1 MGNNSADQ
9 ILAGVVDSIR
19 YRQILFF
26 FGRVVAHLVWWD
38 ILLRRIMPGRVLAS
52 RPERWRQLSHRFRG
66 LAVQMGGVLI
76 KLGQFLSARVDVLPV
91 EITQELQGLQDEVP
105 AVDTAQILAVLE
117 AELGYLPEHFSE
129 IELEPLAAAS
139 LGQVHRAWL
148 ADEAKTAVV
157 VKVQRPGIINLVQ
170 TDLAALRVVA
180 RWVMRY
186 KPIRRRADVPALM
199 EEFAKTL
206 GEELDYEAEANHA
219 TRFAQMFADNEGVR
233 IPKLY
238 GRHCTGRV
246 IVLENVEGIKV
257 TDLAAMAAAGID
269 SKEVA
274 NRLLD
279 TYLRQ
284 IFQEGFF
291 HADPHP
297 GNLFVLARPGPLES
311 PTPFQLVFVDFG
323 MVGRISPKMSQNLR
337 KWLLSITQRNA
348 RGLTEVYQALGFF
361 LPGADLEQITEAQT
375 VFLDQMWG
383 RNLLEMARPDPREI
397 EALGQQFRDLLFE
410 FPFQVPQDFIYLGRA
425 IGMLSGL
432 TSALDPQINPWYQ
445 MERLAEQLV
454 DRREIRQAGFEAVLD
469 WLKPF
474 VTLPGQIQRILTEM
488 ESGRL
493 RLQTSPDK
501 ATQQRLRNV
510 ERKLTHLQWTILAA
524 AGLISGTLWY
534 RRRKQ

>member
-1 MGNNSADQ
+1 M
-9 ILAGVVDSIR
+9 
-19 YRQILFF
+19 
-26 FGRVVAHLVWWD
+26 
-38 ILLRRIMPGRVLAS
+38 RRISPGRVLAS
-52 RPERWRQLSHRFRG
+52 RPERWRQLARRFRW

-117 AELGYLPEHFSE
+117 AELGQLADHFSE

-148 ADEAKTAVV
+148 AEGDKTAVV
-157 VKVQRPGIINLVQ
+157 VKVQRPGIVNLVQ

-186 KPIRRRADVPALM
+186 KPIQRRANVPALM

-206 GEELDYEAEANHA
+206 WKELDYGAEVDHA
-219 TRFAQMFADNEGVR
+219 GRFAQMFAQDEGVR
-233 IPKLY
+233 IPVVY
-238 GRHCTGRV
+238 REHCTGRV
-246 IVLENVEGIKV
+246 IVLENVEGIKI
-257 TDLAAMAAAGID
+257 TDLAAMVAAGID
-269 SKEVA
+269 PKEVA

-297 GNLFVLARPGPLES
+297 GNLFVLSRPEPDQS

-323 MVGRISPKMSQNLR
+323 MVGQISPKMSQNLR
-337 KWLLSITQRNA
+337 KWLLSISQRDV
-348 RGLTEVYQALGFF
+348 RGLTEVYQELGFF
-361 LPGADLEQITEAQT
+361 LPGADLERITEAQT
-375 VFLDQMWG
+375 VFFDQMWG

-397 EALGQQFRDLLFE
+397 EALGRQFRDLLFE

-425 IGMLSGL
+425 VGMLSGL
-432 TSALDPQINPWYQ
+432 TSALDPQLNPWYQ

-454 DRREIRQAGFEAVLD
+454 GRQEIRQAGFEAVVA

-474 VTLPGQIQRILTEM
+474 VMLPGQLQRVLGEM
-488 ESGRL
+488 ESGRF
-493 RLQTSPDK
+493 RLQTSLDK
-501 ATQQRLRNV
+501 ATIQRLNNL
-510 ERKLTHLQWTILAA
+510 ERKMTHLQWTILAA

-534 RRRKQ
+534 RRKK